1 LNLHGIVA
9 ELKAERD
16 RLDKAIAALQ
26 GVNSSGGARNKAD
39 GVRGRRRAKGH
50 MSAAGRK
57 RLSLLLKRRW
67 AQGKMG
73 RRKKAA

>member
-1 LNLHGIVA
+1 LNVNGIVA
-9 ELKAERD
+9 ELRAERD
-16 RLDKAIAALQ
+16 RLDKAIAALD
-26 GVNSSGGARNKAD
+26 GVSSSGRGTKA
-39 GVRGRRRAKGH
+39 GGGGGSSRAKGH